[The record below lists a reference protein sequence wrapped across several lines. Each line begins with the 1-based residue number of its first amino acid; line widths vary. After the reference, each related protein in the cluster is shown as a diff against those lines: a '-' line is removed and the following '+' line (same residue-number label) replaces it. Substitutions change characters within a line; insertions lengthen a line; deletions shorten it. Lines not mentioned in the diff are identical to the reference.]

1 MGGVFHAKC
10 TDAESREMLILAK
23 IQPRTKNKQ
32 RKCAACSLS
41 QCVCNR
47 NIIFQNILGNLRVVF
62 HDEISLM
69 YFMIFL
75 TCNYKRT
82 VKARNVILL
91 DNNWLKYFAK
101 GSIKDIDVKER
112 IDVEIADN
120 EPGA

>member
-1 MGGVFHAKC
+1 
-10 TDAESREMLILAK
+10 
-23 IQPRTKNKQ
+23 
-32 RKCAACSLS
+32 
-41 QCVCNR
+41 
-47 NIIFQNILGNLRVVF
+47 
-62 HDEISLM
+62 M

-75 TCNYKRT
+75 TCNYKRR

-91 DNNWLKYFAK
+91 DNNWLKHFAK